1 MLIFE
6 GSFDFGQD
14 KDILDLLFS
23 FLVIKRKFLELGACI
38 KSKKK
43 EAMNYESLINQIL
56 PFLTQFMGK
65 RFSLGMESHF
75 TNKTLSFE
83 VPSLCFVF
91 KI

>member
-56 PFLTQFMGK
+56 PFLTQFNG
-65 RFSLGMESHF
+65 RRSPLGMESRF
-75 TNKTLSFE
+75 TKEKLG
-83 VPSLCFVF
+83 
-91 KI
+91 